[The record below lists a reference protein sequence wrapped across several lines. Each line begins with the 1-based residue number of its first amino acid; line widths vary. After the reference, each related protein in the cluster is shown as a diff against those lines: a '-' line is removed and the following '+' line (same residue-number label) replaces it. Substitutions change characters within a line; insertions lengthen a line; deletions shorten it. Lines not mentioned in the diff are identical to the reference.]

1 VTGLG
6 RLRHQLK
13 ADLWRRRGRV
23 PGAFGFNAAKWL
35 AIENGVRS
43 SRGGEY
49 GWADAGIDERVV
61 EYPWVFD
68 RMAALDR
75 PGERVLDAGSVLNYK
90 RVLQLWRDATRS
102 PVSMVTL
109 AYEGAAHVSND
120 ARYEFADL
128 RQLPYRDAWFSVV
141 LCISTI
147 EHVGLDNTIYGA
159 ATDQPGDPDEA
170 AANAMQEL
178 HRVSAPG
185 ATLLLSVPFGMRSNR
200 GWLRV
205 FDAEDLEQLTTHAA
219 WMHVRSRFFRATPQG
234 WRECVRDDARAAG
247 YNEPLDRPGQRTAP
261 SHVAAAEA
269 VALVEMTR
277 RSRSLPYPAVA
288 PPSRR

>member
-1 VTGLG
+1 VTGLR

-13 ADLWRRRGRV
+13 ADLWRHRGRV

-35 AIENGVRS
+35 AIEKGVQS
-43 SRGGEY
+43 SRPGGY
-49 GWADAGIDERVV
+49 GWDDVGIDERVV

-75 PGERVLDAGSVLNYK
+75 PGARVLDAGSVLNYK
-90 RVLQLWRDATRS
+90 RVLELWRAAGRS

-128 RQLPYRDAWFSVV
+128 RQLPYRDGWFTIV

-159 ATDQPGDPDEA
+159 AAAHPIDPDEGA
-170 AANAMQEL
+170 ARAMREL
-178 HRVSAPG
+178 HRVSVPG
-185 ATLLLSVPFGMRSNR
+185 AALLLSVPFGLRSNR

-205 FDAEDLEQLTTHAA
+205 FDAEDLDRLTSHAA
-219 WMHVRSRFFRATPQG
+219 WMHVRSRFFRATQQG
-234 WRECVRDDARAAG
+234 WREGSRDDVRTAG
-247 YNEPLDRPGQRTAP
+247 YNEPSGRPGQRTAP
-261 SHVAAAEA
+261 LHVAAAEA
-269 VALVEMTR
+269 VALVELAR
-277 RSRSLPYPAVA
+277 G
-288 PPSRR
+288 